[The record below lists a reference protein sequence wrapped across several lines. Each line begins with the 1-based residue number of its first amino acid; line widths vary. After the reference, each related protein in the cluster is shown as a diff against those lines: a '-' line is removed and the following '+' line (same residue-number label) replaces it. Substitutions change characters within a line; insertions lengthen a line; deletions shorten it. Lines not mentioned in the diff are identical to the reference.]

1 MATWTVALFGHN
13 KPRDIGWEKR
23 AMPGDVIAYKPIDQE
38 DRWTPT
44 ERAEFLIV
52 TIDGPSQAQMEALCE
67 PFWDT
72 SSYHPYEPLSYDDF
86 VLSFVDSRIIDKS
99 SAYAKYLEMM
109 LENSRLPTTYLKKRR
124 FNIPLETLKSAGVDE
139 VKMLDRELLYS
150 PKLPTLPYTESFDKM
165 KSRNVQVSDGLNL
178 IKARTNEEILKLG
191 VMR

>member
-23 AMPGDVIAYKPIDQE
+23 AVPGDVIAYKPIDQK

-72 SSYHPYEPLSYDDF
+72 NSYRPYEPLSYDDF
-86 VLSFVDSRIIDKS
+86 VLSFVDPDVIDKP

-165 KSRNVQVSDGLNL
+165 KSRNVLASDGLRL
-178 IKARTNEEILKLG
+178 IEARTNEEILGLG
-191 VMR
+191 VIR